1 MKKLIFH
8 GILKAFK
15 KSEYLVKANSWKEI
29 CESLQ
34 ANISGYTGIRKKIMK
49 ELDFVYFVVDGQ
61 LVNQIED
68 LDNKIKNGS
77 VIEVIPVVANHLDKL
92 IYALIKLIIYFV
104 VAFAVSYLIT
114 KLLTPKD
121 PKQIKTSSYI
131 IDGKTNIA
139 ARNTVVPVG
148 YGRLRVAPPIVS
160 VSAIN
165 FDIDAIGYNLPT

>member
-8 GILKAFK
+8 GILKSFK
-15 KSEYLVKANSWKEI
+15 KNVYSVKANSWKEI

-34 ANISGYTGIRKKIMK
+34 ANISGYASIRKKIMK
-49 ELDFVYFVVDGQ
+49 ELDFVYFVVDGE

-68 LDNKIKNGS
+68 LDNKIKKGS
-77 VIEVIPVVANHLDKL
+77 VIEVIPVVAQNLEL
-92 IYALIKLIIYFV
+92 ALAALVKLIIYFV
-104 VAFAVSYLIT
+104 VAFAISYLIT

-121 PKQIKTSSYI
+121 PRQIKTSSYI

-139 ARNTVVPVG
+139 ARNTVVPLG

-160 VSAIN
+160 VFAMN
-165 FDIDAIGYNLPT
+165 FDLDAITS